1 MAIYIIKRLLW
12 TPALL
17 LIVALVTFL
26 LGNYAPGDPVS
37 ILQGQFNNPAAVER
51 IRQQRGLDQNIF
63 AQYGIYVKNI
73 LRGDLGESFR
83 HRGQNVSE
91 LIGKR
96 IWVSAQLGIAASII
110 SILLGVPLGVFAAI
124 KQGTWIDMATVSIT
138 LFFMSL
144 PVFITAPFLLMA
156 FGLWLGI
163 LPTHGWNGFF
173 DTRIIMPALVLGIP
187 GVAGLTRITR
197 ASTLEVLSQ
206 DYVRTARAKGLSEL
220 IVRRRHILRNALIP
234 VFTILG
240 LSLAGLVE
248 GSFITEK
255 YFGIPGI
262 GLLAIESFFSRDYP
276 IITALGLII
285 ASAFVIANLIV
296 DIGYRFI
303 DPRIR
308 IT

>member
-1 MAIYIIKRLLW
+1 MDEFIKLL
-12 TPALL
+12 
-17 LIVALVTFL
+17 
-26 LGNYAPGDPVS
+26 NPGK
-37 ILQGQFNNPAAVER
+37 I
-51 IRQQRGLDQNIF
+51 
-63 AQYGIYVKNI
+63 
-73 LRGDLGESFR
+73 
-83 HRGQNVSE
+83 
-91 LIGKR
+91 
-96 IWVSAQLGIAASII
+96 
-110 SILLGVPLGVFAAI
+110 
-124 KQGTWIDMATVSIT
+124 
-138 LFFMSL
+138 L
-144 PVFITAPFLLMA
+144 PVMVLALQTTAQISRYMRSAMLDNL
-156 FGLWLGI
+156 
-163 LPTHGWNGFF
+163 N
-173 DTRIIMPALVLGIP
+173 
-187 GVAGLTRITR
+187 
-197 ASTLEVLSQ
+197 Q

>member
-1 MAIYIIKRLLW
+1 
-12 TPALL
+12 
-17 LIVALVTFL
+17 
-26 LGNYAPGDPVS
+26 
-37 ILQGQFNNPAAVER
+37 
-51 IRQQRGLDQNIF
+51 
-63 AQYGIYVKNI
+63 
-73 LRGDLGESFR
+73 
-83 HRGQNVSE
+83 
-91 LIGKR
+91 
-96 IWVSAQLGIAASII
+96 
-110 SILLGVPLGVFAAI
+110 
-124 KQGTWIDMATVSIT
+124 
-138 LFFMSL
+138 
-144 PVFITAPFLLMA
+144 
-156 FGLWLGI
+156 
-163 LPTHGWNGFF
+163 
-173 DTRIIMPALVLGIP
+173 MPALVLGIP

>member
-1 MAIYIIKRLLW
+1 
-12 TPALL
+12 
-17 LIVALVTFL
+17 
-26 LGNYAPGDPVS
+26 
-37 ILQGQFNNPAAVER
+37 
-51 IRQQRGLDQNIF
+51 
-63 AQYGIYVKNI
+63 
-73 LRGDLGESFR
+73 
-83 HRGQNVSE
+83 
-91 LIGKR
+91 
-96 IWVSAQLGIAASII
+96 
-110 SILLGVPLGVFAAI
+110 
-124 KQGTWIDMATVSIT
+124 MATVSIT

-197 ASTLEVLSQ
+197 ASTLEVVSQ

-262 GLLAIESFFSRDYP
+262 GLLAIESCVCLAFNQNTP
-276 IITALGLII
+276 PGGLI
-285 ASAFVIANLIV
+285 
-296 DIGYRFI
+296 
-303 DPRIR
+303 
-308 IT
+308 

>member
-1 MAIYIIKRLLW
+1 MAAYIIRRLVW
-12 TPALL
+12 TPFLL
-17 LIVALVTFL
+17 LIVALITFL
-26 LGNYAPGDPVS
+26 LGNYAPGDPIS
-37 ILQGQFNNPAAVER
+37 ILQGQFNNPEAVER
-51 IRQQRGLDQNIF
+51 IQHQRGLDKNIF
-63 AQYGIYVKNI
+63 VQYGIYVKNVAQ
-73 LRGDLGESFR
+73 GDLGESFR
-83 HRGQNVSE
+83 HRGQSVSE

-110 SILLGVPLGVFAAI
+110 AILLGVPLGVFAAL
-124 KQGTWIDMATVSIT
+124 KQGTWIDVTTVSVT

-163 LPTHGWNGFF
+163 LPTHGWGGFF
-173 DTRIIMPALVLGIP
+173 DTRIIMPALVLGVP

-206 DYVRTARAKGLSEL
+206 DYVRTARAKGLGEL
-220 IVRRRHILRNALIP
+220 VVRRRHILRNALIP
-234 VFTILG
+234 VFTIIG

-248 GSFITEK
+248 GAFITERF
-255 YFGIPGI
+255 FGIPGI

-285 ASAFVIANLIV
+285 AAAFVMANLIV

-308 IT
+308 TT